1 MLCAGGRSNLDDVAA
16 AILAQLLE
24 RRGLGTIVASFQ
36 AIATGTY
43 ASLDLDG
50 VQVVCLS
57 YMNPDSIAHARYAV
71 RRLRRRTSVPIVV
84 GFWSVD
90 PADLKAPDL
99 VTATRSDLSAT
110 SLGEAIEEIVK
121 LAPVAAASNNPAKQ
135 PDRE

>member
-1 MLCAGGRSNLDDVAA
+1 MR
-16 AILAQLLE
+16 
-24 RRGLGTIVASFQ
+24 
-36 AIATGTY
+36 
-43 ASLDLDG
+43 
-50 VQVVCLS
+50 VVCLS

-90 PADLKAPDL
+90 PADAKAPDL

-121 LAPVAAASNNPAKQ
+121 LVPEAAAPSATAVA
-135 PDRE
+135 E

>member
-1 MLCAGGRSNLDDVAA
+1 MLCAGGRGNLDDVAA

-24 RRGLGTIVASFQ
+24 RRGLGTRVASFQ

-43 ASLDLDG
+43 ASLDLEG

-57 YMNPDSIAHARYAV
+57 YMNPDSIAHARYAA

-90 PADLKAPDL
+90 PTDPKAPDL
-99 VTATRSDLSAT
+99 VTATRSDHSAT
-110 SLGEAIEEIVK
+110 SLAEAIEEIVK
-121 LAPVAAASNNPAKQ
+121 LVPVVASSGDSAVAV
-135 PDRE
+135 